1 MSAQR
6 SRMLAQVVAHV
17 SAGLGKALAMR
28 QQPPLPGLVVAHRR
42 TVPVKGARPCRASN
56 PQRGAIEPAPS
67 PAFRPLSRR
76 SHPARARA
84 LARLAGRGPAPRSR
98 TAPSRERCMGCRRG
112 SHCRACRRR
121 RACRRP
127 RRHLPPPPRRDASRR
142 RRRHPRHR
150 RSPASLTCVAHLR
163 RHRHRPRHRRSP
175 NRAAVSRRAAYASP
189 RASNLTSATMVTYLP
204 RPPLLCRR
212 ASPRRHRCR
221 RRHRRHCVPRIAA
234 VTPPRLA
241 SSPPPLS
248 PPPPPS
254 LPSSLSPSS
263 SPLCVAPTARPR
275 AAVPRRPCRLVA
287 IAATLHVTPAA
298 LPRCC
303 ASPCR
308 Y

>member
-1 MSAQR
+1 MY
-6 SRMLAQVVAHV
+6 
-17 SAGLGKALAMR
+17 
-28 QQPPLPGLVVAHRR
+28 LV
-42 TVPVKGARPCRASN
+42 
-56 PQRGAIEPAPS
+56 
-67 PAFRPLSRR
+67 
-76 SHPARARA
+76 
-84 LARLAGRGPAPRSR
+84 
-98 TAPSRERCMGCRRG
+98 
-112 SHCRACRRR
+112 
-121 RACRRP
+121 
-127 RRHLPPPPRRDASRR
+127 
-142 RRRHPRHR
+142 
-150 RSPASLTCVAHLR
+150 
-163 RHRHRPRHRRSP
+163 P

-212 ASPRRHRCR
+212 ASPRCHRCR

-254 LPSSLSPSS
+254 PPSSLSLSS

-275 AAVPRRPCRLVA
+275 AATPCRPCRLVA
-287 IAATLHVTPAA
+287 IAAILHVTPAA

-308 Y
+308 YRSATDTARLARRTATLLRLALPLLICY

>member
-1 MSAQR
+1 
-6 SRMLAQVVAHV
+6 
-17 SAGLGKALAMR
+17 
-28 QQPPLPGLVVAHRR
+28 
-42 TVPVKGARPCRASN
+42 
-56 PQRGAIEPAPS
+56 
-67 PAFRPLSRR
+67 
-76 SHPARARA
+76 
-84 LARLAGRGPAPRSR
+84 
-98 TAPSRERCMGCRRG
+98 MGCRRG
-112 SHCRACRRR
+112 SHSRRRRR
-121 RACRRP
+121 RACRCP

-142 RRRHPRHR
+142 RRRRPRHR

-234 VTPPRLA
+234 ATPPRLA

-254 LPSSLSPSS
+254 PPSSLSPSS
-263 SPLCVAPTARPR
+263 SPLCVAPTAPA
-275 AAVPRRPCRLVA
+275 AAVPSRLAPYLLTYLLTYLPTPTEEADGGGAGVLSPDGEVLWRFGPPSRAGDRPRTTAVDRRSTPHPPGRTDTHLCRCFGAPARRVSP
-287 IAATLHVTPAA
+287 VTCAF
-298 LPRCC
+298 LPF
-303 ASPCR
+303 
-308 Y
+308 